1 MSPQGDDRPPKRPEG
16 SKGSGKPEE
25 PQKPGASGGSGKPEK
40 GKKPEY
46 NVYGRS
52 GRGGQKRPAP
62 QRKKPPDKG
71 EKPPYNVYR
80 SRPSLRDRFGKPSLE
95 SIRRESGGGSGG
107 IRGFFGRLTGG
118 KRPWLRWIL
127 IFAVG
132 WLLLSFITFA
142 ISAQIQ
148 KGKLP
153 QSAKDALLRAARRCW
168 LAKTSSSSA
177 GTAGGKTQHNANGAE
192 GEGPPRAD
200 TIMVLH
206 ASLTSF
212 RKLSI
217 PRDSYAAIPN
227 CGEQKINASLACN
240 TRSTNG
246 NPAETIKTVEDFL
259 GIDINHIIIVDF
271 DGFAD
276 FINTLGGVTISDGG
290 NPQHEVRVGWGD
302 VDGGKKQGGVS
313 LKLPP
318 GDVTLQG
325 DKALAYARI
334 RHNNCDPS
342 ERDCYRAARQQA
354 VLNGIKDR
362 LTSITRFP
370 YNFIKGPW
378 MGWNAPRAF
387 ISDMGGFT
395 LPQVAISAILGGS
408 GDTNVLGGSGTTS
421 DASPGPGGKPGLP
434 RQRLPGRGQ
443 EAHRRRP
450 AARPRLHSVLLVRTG
465 TGGRLVGA
473 ARVRLLGAG
482 VRGARSCSTMRS
494 RRPSTR
500 TPCSWSCSPSSRS
513 RIP

>member
-1 MSPQGDDRPPKRPEG
+1 MSPQGDDRPPKRSGG
-16 SKGSGKPEE
+16 SKGGGKPDE
-25 PQKPGASGGSGKPEK
+25 PKKPGASGAEGKGK
-40 GKKPEY
+40 SGKKPEY
-46 NVYGRS
+46 TVYGS
-52 GRGGQKRPAP
+52 GGRGGGKKRSAP
-62 QRKKPPDKG
+62 QPKKPAAGKG
-71 EKPPYNVYR
+71 EKPPYTVYR
-80 SRPSLRDRFGKPSLE
+80 SRPSLRDRLRKPSLE
-95 SIRRESGGGSGG
+95 SIRRDSGGGGG

-153 QSAKDALLRAARRCW
+153 DSAKDALEGGPAVLAGQNILILGGDRR
-168 LAKTSSSSA
+168 
-177 GTAGGKTQHNANGAE
+177 GKTQHNASGTE

-240 TRSTNG
+240 TRSPNG

-259 GIDINHIIIVDF
+259 GIDINHIVIVDF

-276 FINTLGGVTISDGG
+276 FINTLGGVTISVPDTNGKQDGA
-290 NPQHEVRVGWGD
+290 VVCGD

-318 GDVTLQG
+318 GDITLQG

-334 RHNNCDPS
+334 RHNNCDAS
-342 ERDCYRAARQQA
+342 EDDRDRAARQQA

-378 MGWNAPRAF
+378 IGWNAPKAF

-395 LPQVAISAILGGS
+395 LPQLAISAILGGS
-408 GDTNVLGGSGTTS
+408 GETNVLGGTGVKSS
-421 DASPGPGGKPGLP
+421 AEDGPGGSLAYPD
-434 RQRLPGRGQ
+434 
-443 EAHRRRP
+443 
-450 AARPRLHSVLLVRTG
+450 SVCIDAVKQLI
-465 TGGRLVGA
+465 GGDPPHDPK
-473 ARVRLLGAG
+473 
-482 VRGARSCSTMRS
+482 C
-494 RRPSTR
+494 
-500 TPCSWSCSPSSRS
+500 TPPF
-513 RIP
+513 

>member
-16 SKGSGKPEE
+16 SGGGGKPDE
-25 PQKPGASGGSGKPEK
+25 PKKPGASGAKGKPEK

-46 NVYGRS
+46 TVYGRG
-52 GRGGQKRPAP
+52 GRGGQKRPAS
-62 QRKKPPDKG
+62 QQKKPTGKGGSGGRG
-71 EKPPYNVYR
+71 EKPPYTVYR
-80 SRPSLRDRFGKPSLE
+80 ARPSLRDRLRKPSLE
-95 SIRRESGGGSGG
+95 SIRRDSGGRGG

-153 QSAKDALLRAARRCW
+153 QSAKDALKGGPAVLAGQNILILGGDRR
-168 LAKTSSSSA
+168 
-177 GTAGGKTQHNANGAE
+177 GKTQHNANGSE
-192 GEGPPRAD
+192 GQGPPRAD

-227 CGEQKINASLACN
+227 CGSQKINASLACN
-240 TRSTNG
+240 TRSPNG

-259 GIDINHIIIVDF
+259 GIDINHIVIVDF
-271 DGFAD
+271 DGFAS
-276 FINTLGGVTISDGG
+276 FINTLGGVTINVPDTNGKQDGA
-290 NPQHEVRVGWGD
+290 VVCGD

-318 GDVTLQG
+318 GDITLQG

-342 ERDCYRAARQQA
+342 EDDRDRAARQQA
-354 VLNGIKDR
+354 VLDAIKGR
-362 LTSITRFP
+362 LTSVTRFP
-370 YNFIKGPW
+370 YNFLKGPW
-378 MGWNAPRAF
+378 IGWNAPKAF

-395 LPQVAISAILGGS
+395 LPQVAIAAILGGN
-408 GDTNVLGGSGTTS
+408 GDTNVLGSDKAGVGVGPEGSLEIPQGAC
-421 DASPGPGGKPGLP
+421 DEAVKKLLGGDPP
-434 RQRLPGRGQ
+434 
-443 EAHRRRP
+443 RRP
-450 AARPRLHSVLLVRTG
+450 A
-465 TGGRLVGA
+465 
-473 ARVRLLGAG
+473 
-482 VRGARSCSTMRS
+482 
-494 RRPSTR
+494 
-500 TPCSWSCSPSSRS
+500 CSP
-513 RIP
+513 

>member
-1 MSPQGDDRPPKRPEG
+1 MSPQGDDRPPKRP
-16 SKGSGKPEE
+16 
-25 PQKPGASGGSGKPEK
+25 GGSQGGKKPDQP
-40 GKKPEY
+40 KKPEY
-46 NVYGRS
+46 AVYGRG
-52 GRGGQKRPAP
+52 GRSGQKRSAPA
-62 QRKKPPDKG
+62 RSKKPG
-71 EKPPYNVYR
+71 ERREKPPYRVYR
-80 SRPSLRDRFGKPSLE
+80 SRPSLRDRIRKPSLASLRTSTAE
-95 SIRRESGGGSGG
+95 GGW
-107 IRGFFGRLTGG
+107 RGRLNRLVGG

-153 QSAKDALLRAARRCW
+153 QSAKDALKGGPGVLLGQNILILGGDRR
-168 LAKTSSSSA
+168 
-177 GTAGGKTQHNANGAE
+177 GKTQHNANGVE

-206 ASLTSF
+206 GSLTSF

-240 TRSTNG
+240 TSSTNG
-246 NPAETIKTVEDFL
+246 NPASTIKTVESFL
-259 GIDINHIIIVDF
+259 GIDINHIVIVDF

-276 FINTLGGVTISDGG
+276 FINTLGGVTINVPDTNGKKNG
-290 NPQHEVRVGWGD
+290 AVVCGD
-302 VDGGKKQGGVS
+302 VDGGKKQGGIS

-342 ERDCYRAARQQA
+342 EDDRDRAARQQE
-354 VLNGIKDR
+354 VLNAIKGR

-370 YNFIKGPW
+370 YNFLKGPFI
-378 MGWNAPRAF
+378 GWDAPRAF

-408 GDTNVLGGSGTTS
+408 GRTNVLGEHS
-421 DASPGPGGKPGLP
+421 AVPGPAGSLAIPQGACEQAVKTLIGGDPP
-434 RQRLPGRGQ
+434 
-443 EAHRRRP
+443 HRP
-450 AARPRLHSVLLVRTG
+450 E
-465 TGGRLVGA
+465 
-473 ARVRLLGAG
+473 
-482 VRGARSCSTMRS
+482 
-494 RRPSTR
+494 
-500 TPCSWSCSPSSRS
+500 CSP
-513 RIP
+513 

>member
-16 SKGSGKPEE
+16 SGGGGKPDE
-25 PQKPGASGGSGKPEK
+25 PKKPGASGAKGKPEK

-46 NVYGRS
+46 TVYGRG
-52 GRGGQKRPAP
+52 GRGGRSGEKRAAP
-62 QRKKPPDKG
+62 QQKKPAGKGGGKG

-80 SRPSLRDRFGKPSLE
+80 ARPSLRDRLRKPNLE
-95 SIRRESGGGSGG
+95 SIRRDSGDRGG

-132 WLLLSFITFA
+132 WLLLSFLTFA

-153 QSAKDALLRAARRCW
+153 QSAKDALKGGPAVLAGQNILILGGDRR
-168 LAKTSSSSA
+168 
-177 GTAGGKTQHNANGAE
+177 GKTQHNANGSE
-192 GEGPPRAD
+192 GQGPPRAD

-227 CGEQKINASLACN
+227 CGSQKINASLACN
-240 TRSTNG
+240 TRSPNG
-246 NPAETIKTVEDFL
+246 NPAETIKTVENFL
-259 GIDINHIIIVDF
+259 GIDINHIVIVDF
-271 DGFAD
+271 DGFAS
-276 FINTLGGVTISDGG
+276 FINTLGGVTINVPDTNGKKDG
-290 NPQHEVRVGWGD
+290 PVVCGD

-313 LKLPP
+313 LRLPP
-318 GDVTLQG
+318 GDTTLQG

-342 ERDCYRAARQQA
+342 EDDRDRAARQQA
-354 VLNGIKDR
+354 VLNAIKGR

-378 MGWNAPRAF
+378 IGWNAPKAF

-395 LPQVAISAILGGS
+395 LPQVAIAAILGGN
-408 GDTNVLGGSGTTS
+408 GATNVLGS
-421 DASPGPGGKPGLP
+421 DKAGVGVGPGGSLEIPQGACDDAVKKLLGGDPP
-434 RQRLPGRGQ
+434 
-443 EAHRRRP
+443 RRP
-450 AARPRLHSVLLVRTG
+450 A
-465 TGGRLVGA
+465 
-473 ARVRLLGAG
+473 
-482 VRGARSCSTMRS
+482 
-494 RRPSTR
+494 
-500 TPCSWSCSPSSRS
+500 CSP
-513 RIP
+513 

>member
-16 SKGSGKPEE
+16 SEGGGKPKE
-25 PQKPGASGGSGKPEK
+25 PKKPGASGAGGKPEK

-46 NVYGRS
+46 NVYGRG
-52 GRGGQKRPAP
+52 GRGGQKQSA
-62 QRKKPPDKG
+62 QRKKPAAKG
-71 EKPPYNVYR
+71 EKPPYTVYR
-80 SRPSLRDRFGKPSLE
+80 SRPSLRDRLGKPSSLQ
-95 SIRRESGGGSGG
+95 SIRRDSGGGGG

-153 QSAKDALLRAARRCW
+153 QSAKDALKGGPAVLAGQNILILGGDRR
-168 LAKTSSSSA
+168 
-177 GTAGGKTQHNANGAE
+177 GKTQHNASGSE
-192 GEGPPRAD
+192 GQGPPRAD

-227 CGEQKINASLACN
+227 CGSQKINASLACN
-240 TRSTNG
+240 TRSPNG
-246 NPAETIKTVEDFL
+246 NPASTIKTVEDFL

-276 FINTLGGVTISDGG
+276 FINTLGGVTIDVPDTNGKQDGA
-290 NPQHEVRVGWGD
+290 VVCGD

-318 GDVTLQG
+318 GEITLQG

-334 RHNNCDPS
+334 RHNSCDPS
-342 ERDCYRAARQQA
+342 EDDRDRAARQQD

-362 LTSITRFP
+362 LTSVTRFP
-370 YNFIKGPW
+370 YNFLKGPW
-378 MGWNAPRAF
+378 IGWNAPKAF

-395 LPQVAISAILGGS
+395 LPQVAVAAILGGS
-408 GDTNVLGGSGTTS
+408 GETNVLGGTGAKSSAG
-421 DASPGPGGKPGLP
+421 DGPGGSLAYPDSVCLDAVKQLIGGDPPHDPACTPGF
-434 RQRLPGRGQ
+434 
-443 EAHRRRP
+443 
-450 AARPRLHSVLLVRTG
+450 
-465 TGGRLVGA
+465 
-473 ARVRLLGAG
+473 
-482 VRGARSCSTMRS
+482 
-494 RRPSTR
+494 
-500 TPCSWSCSPSSRS
+500 
-513 RIP
+513 